1 MPGMVCPESFEADC
15 RLKTDST
22 RSDGILT
29 MAMGRARI
37 AERSGLMKVKPLALT
52 AQAKSA
58 EAAAEKISPPI
69 QPSQDF
75 AGLMEGA
82 IL

>member
-1 MPGMVCPESFEADC
+1 MPGIVWPESLEVDC
-15 RLKTDST
+15 LLKTDST

-29 MAMGRARI
+29 MAIGRARI
-37 AERSGLMKVKPLALT
+37 AERRGVMKGNPKAFTV
-52 AQAKSA
+52 QAKRA
-58 EAAAEKISPPI
+58 AAAAEKIKPPM